1 MKIKHIWSVLC
12 KESIINK
19 DDNLISIHGTLE
31 ELNVSL
37 TSIDASSNKLPEKLS
52 VPFNYEIVSFWV
64 KENKEKLAKAQIQ
77 YSLVSP
83 EGKEL
88 FNKIQDMEMSVNIKR
103 FRSRMKIM
111 GFPVTREGD
120 YNFRVKIKEAG
131 LGDFQL
137 VAELPLEVK
146 INLQKPSLKP
156 QVKN

>member
-12 KESIINK
+12 KESIINQ

-37 TSIDASSNKLPEKLS
+37 TSMDASSNKLPEKLS

-64 KENKEKLAKAQIQ
+64 KENKKELAKAQIE

-88 FNKIQDMEMSVNIKR
+88 FNKIQDMGIPVNIKR
-103 FRSRMKIM
+103 FRSRMKIT

-120 YNFRVKIKEAG
+120 YNFRVKIKEEG
-131 LGDFQL
+131 SDIFRL
-137 VAELPLEVK
+137 VSELPLEVK
-146 INLQKPSLKP
+146 ISLQKPPSSS
-156 QVKN
+156 VKN